1 MPLPEKPGSVLL
13 INDREIKEATP
24 VSLWRKANHAAV
36 LDFEIP
42 RRTFLS
48 LRDVEGEFRQG
59 SVVQLF
65 YGLGTGQ
72 QRVFYGYLPSILSD
86 RNLSETDTTIQIT
99 ATDFIGQL
107 EDKTIEL
114 GTSASSFLVPE
125 GKEIGGL
132 VADIVQSAIDA
143 QYGTQPAFSIQG
155 IQGTNP

>member
-59 SVVQLF
+59 SVIQLF
-65 YGLGTGQ
+65 Y
-72 QRVFYGYLPSILSD
+72 
-86 RNLSETDTTIQIT
+86 
-99 ATDFIGQL
+99 GQL

-114 GTSASSFLVPE
+114 GTSASSFLIPE

-132 VADIVQSAIDA
+132 VADIVQNTIDA
-143 QYGTQPAFSIQG
+143 QFAAPAFSIQG
-155 IQGTNP
+155 IHGTNPV